1 MRGTLSEK
9 LYSAMAVLELMTKRW
24 TSEKNYSSEDNKMSK
39 PIKILYIIDELNDK
53 RGGTENQLIKLLH
66 GLNKE
71 KFQVH
76 LLRFQTRPLSVIN
89 SSILQCDESVININ
103 KFNRISTYI
112 NFIKLIKFIREY
124 EPHVVHTFF
133 PTGNILGVIAARL
146 AGVKNT
152 VSSRR
157 DYGEWM
163 NSRYLIATRIA
174 NKFVKKI
181 VANSCSVKKLTEKKE
196 HTGNGQVEVILN
208 GINTTEFY
216 NIGKDTDLKAR
227 LNIPDNDKVVGIVA
241 NFSPVKHHTTFLKAA
256 GEINAARKDVSFIL
270 VGAGTMRSELESLG
284 ASLNI
289 SHKLVF
295 TGPQDDVIPY
305 LSIMDVGVNCSLR
318 EGLSN
323 AVMEYMAA
331 GIPCVVSN
339 AYGNNDLITHN
350 ENGYVFEIDDYKML
364 AKLIL
369 ELFDD
374 AATRQKFI
382 KNARRKID
390 CEMSL
395 EAMLSRFEHFYHS
408 MVKL

>member
-1 MRGTLSEK
+1 MMGVRKKIMILRSGNNE
-9 LYSAMAVLELMTKRW
+9 MA
-24 TSEKNYSSEDNKMSK
+24 K

-71 KFQVH
+71 KFQAH
-76 LLRFQTRPLSVIN
+76 LLRFQTRPRSEIN
-89 SSILQCDESVININ
+89 SSILQCDESVINIY

-124 EPHVVHTFF
+124 KPHVVHTFF
-133 PTGNILGVIAARL
+133 PAGNILGVIAAKL
-146 AGVKNT
+146 ACVKNT

-163 NSRYLIATRIA
+163 NRRYLIATRIA
-174 NKFVKKI
+174 NIFVTKI
-181 VANSCSVKKLTEKKE
+181 VANSYSVKKLTEERE
-196 HTGNGQVEVILN
+196 HTRNGQVEVILN
-208 GINTTEFY
+208 GINATKFY
-216 NIGKDTDLKAR
+216 NIRKDTDLKAR
-227 LNIPDNDKVVGIVA
+227 LNIPEHDKVVGIVA
-241 NFSPVKHHTTFLKAA
+241 NFSPVKHHSTFLKAA
-256 GEINAARKDVSFIL
+256 GEIAAVRKDVSFIL
-270 VGAGTMRSELESLG
+270 VGAGQMRSELKSLG

-289 SHKLVF
+289 AHKLVF
-295 TGPQDDVIPY
+295 TGAQDDVIPY
-305 LSIMDVGVNCSLR
+305 LSIMDVGINCSVR

-323 AVMEYMAA
+323 AIMEYMAA

-339 AYGNNDLITHN
+339 APGNIDLITHD
-350 ENGYVFEIDDYKML
+350 ENGYIFEIDDYTML
-364 AKLIL
+364 AKHIL
-369 ELFDD
+369 GLFDD

-382 KNARRKID
+382 KNARRKIEY
-390 CEMSL
+390 EMSL